1 MTHVDVEPFVHSSH
15 SCIRFFSSVGDDEN
29 EVESPENLVTVEK
42 SVPISSVTF
51 GPMEVA
57 LPVKEESLPSTYKE
71 KREVSEKELPQ
82 SRPSFEAVQVS

>member
-1 MTHVDVEPFVHSSH
+1 M
-15 SCIRFFSSVGDDEN
+15 
-29 EVESPENLVTVEK
+29 ESPENLVTVEK
-42 SVPISSVTF
+42 SVPINSVPF
-51 GPMEVA
+51 GPVEVA

>member
-1 MTHVDVEPFVHSSH
+1 M
-15 SCIRFFSSVGDDEN
+15 
-29 EVESPENLVTVEK
+29 ESPENLVTV
-42 SVPISSVTF
+42 
-51 GPMEVA
+51 EVA